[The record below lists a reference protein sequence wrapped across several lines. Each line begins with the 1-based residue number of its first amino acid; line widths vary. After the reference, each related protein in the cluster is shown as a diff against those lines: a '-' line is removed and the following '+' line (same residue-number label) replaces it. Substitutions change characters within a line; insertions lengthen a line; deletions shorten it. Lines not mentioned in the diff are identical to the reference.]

1 MFEKPKAWGR
11 QRREKNP
18 KRDLGSQ
25 ITLLEA
31 GVGDDFEFQSNN
43 K

>member
-1 MFEKPKAWGR
+1 ME
-11 QRREKNP
+11 QRKKNA

-25 ITLLEA
+25 ITLWDTGL
-31 GVGDDFEFQSNN
+31 GDDFEFLSNN